1 MDLDARLR
9 TVGEY
14 LDGRFG
20 LEALLVFGSEA
31 AGLAGADSDVD
42 LAALFREPADPIDLF
57 EAKAHVERLL
67 GRTVD
72 LVDLDRASPILAMQV
87 MRHGRCLRGSA
98 SHRLAAF
105 RASLPARYSDLKRVR
120 AAAEA
125 TLIRRAVHGRP

>member
-31 AGLAGADSDVD
+31 SGLAGADSDVD
-42 LAALFREPADPIDLF
+42 LAA
-57 EAKAHVERLL
+57 
-67 GRTVD
+67 
-72 LVDLDRASPILAMQV
+72 
-87 MRHGRCLRGSA
+87 
-98 SHRLAAF
+98 F
-105 RASLPARYSDLKRVR
+105 RASLPTHYSDLKRVR

-125 TLIRRAVHGRP
+125 SLIRRAVHGRS